1 MIDKKRILII
11 ILVFLLFE
19 NLSFCSKIKQT
30 QKKLEEV
37 NKTIQQK
44 IQQKKM
50 YETYQKNVAE
60 ELKKIEQQ
68 IKNLDVEKKN
78 IETKIEQTK
87 NLIDNLKKE
96 LELLSTDEEFLSKI
110 LRLYLVKY
118 VEQYM
123 LSTPL
128 FEENFYRK
136 IKKDVLKQYILE
148 LLQTRDKIYI
158 SEKLRQQ
165 YDYQKKKLEEYYN
178 ELLNKKNQQKELFVK
193 KSEILNTYKK
203 KQQTIEKEIVE
214 LQKTQKELECLL
226 EKLKKEEQ
234 TKLESKQQIQQVV
247 KIDRKFIKPING
259 EVVRKFGKQ
268 QIAKDGSCVV
278 NNGVVI
284 VGLSNENVVSVD
296 DGVVLFVSNNFRS
309 YGKLVIVEH
318 KDNIHTIYGMLG
330 DILVNEG
337 SKVKKGQVIAKTDS
351 SGQIYFELRKNF
363 IPVDPELYFE

>member
-1 MIDKKRILII
+1 MIKKVLII
-11 ILVFLLFE
+11 SLAFMIFD
-19 NLSFCSKIKQT
+19 NLSFCSKIKRT
-30 QKKLEEV
+30 QQKLDEV
-37 NKTIQQK
+37 SKSIQQK
-44 IQQKKM
+44 IQQKQL

-68 IKNLDVEKKN
+68 IKKLDVEKKN

-87 NLIDNLKKE
+87 NFIDSIKKE

-128 FEENFYRK
+128 FEENFYRR

-148 LLQTRDKIYI
+148 LLQTRNKIYI

-165 YDYQKKKLEEYYN
+165 YGYQKKKLEEYHK
-178 ELLNKKNQQKELFVK
+178 ELLSKKNQQKELFVK
-193 KSEILNTYKK
+193 KNQVLNTYKK
-203 KQQTIEKEIVE
+203 KQQIIEKEIVE

-226 EKLKKEEQ
+226 EKLKKEQ
-234 TKLESKQQIQQVV
+234 RTKLESKQQTQQVV

-268 QIAKDGSCVV
+268 QVAKDGSCVV

-284 VGLSNENVVSVD
+284 VGLSNENVVSVE
-296 DGVVLFVSNNFRS
+296 DGIVLFVSTNFRS
-309 YGKLVIVEH
+309 YGKLIIIEH
-318 KDNIHTIYGMLG
+318 KGDIHTIYGMLG
-330 DILVNEG
+330 EILGHEG
-337 SKVKKGQVIAKTDS
+337 IKVKKGQVIAKTDS